1 MSTATVD
8 DTDCTVSVWI
18 DHTGTVHER
27 APENFRRTLCGRNA
41 GAEND
46 VEVHGPRVCGS
57 CVRLHVAV
65 EVYGAI
71 TG

>member
-8 DTDCTVSVWI
+8 DIDGTASVWI

-27 APENFRRTLCGRNA
+27 DPVTLGRTLCGRTA
-41 GAEND
+41 GGLND
-46 VEVHGPRVCGS
+46 IDVHTPRVCGP
-57 CVRLHVAV
+57 CVRLHVDV
-65 EVYGAI
+65 EMPCAS